1 MAKSVYIHIPF
12 CDNICSYCDFCKL
25 YTNNKF
31 IDKYLNSLENEIENK
46 YKKETIKTLY
56 IGGGTPSSLNIE
68 QLNKLFKIL
77 KKIKKSKN
85 CEFTFEC
92 NIENITKQKLEILL
106 KNNVN
111 RISVGIQTFNE
122 KYLEF
127 LNRKY
132 DEKEIIKK
140 ISLIKNVGFKNIN
153 VDLIYAIPG
162 QTKEE
167 LEEDIDKFLNL
178 QVNHISTYSLIIEP
192 NTKIYID
199 KVKNIDEDLDYE
211 MYKLINKKLKKE
223 KFIHYELSN
232 YSKKGYESKHNLNY
246 WNNNE
251 YYGFGLG
258 ASGFVDKERY
268 ENTRN
273 LNKYINGIYIKEK
286 YLVSDKEML
295 ENEFILGLRKIKGIN
310 KKNFQK
316 KYGDINNI
324 KILKELINKKKL
336 IENKNYIYIN
346 PKYLYIQNSI
356 LINFIDS

>member
-1 MAKSVYIHIPF
+1 M
-12 CDNICSYCDFCKL
+12 
-25 YTNNKF
+25 
-31 IDKYLNSLENEIENK
+31 
-46 YKKETIKTLY
+46 
-56 IGGGTPSSLNIE
+56 
-68 QLNKLFKIL
+68 
-77 KKIKKSKN
+77 
-85 CEFTFEC
+85 
-92 NIENITKQKLEILL
+92 
-106 KNNVN
+106 
-111 RISVGIQTFNE
+111 
-122 KYLEF
+122 
-127 LNRKY
+127 
-132 DEKEIIKK
+132 
-140 ISLIKNVGFKNIN
+140 
-153 VDLIYAIPG
+153 
-162 QTKEE
+162 
-167 LEEDIDKFLNL
+167 NL

-223 KFIHYELSN
+223 KLIHYELSN

-273 LNKYINGIYIKEK
+273 LNKYTNGIYIKEK

>member
-1 MAKSVYIHIPF
+1 MLS
-12 CDNICSYCDFCKL
+12 
-25 YTNNKF
+25 
-31 IDKYLNSLENEIENK
+31 
-46 YKKETIKTLY
+46 
-56 IGGGTPSSLNIE
+56 
-68 QLNKLFKIL
+68 
-77 KKIKKSKN
+77 
-85 CEFTFEC
+85 
-92 NIENITKQKLEILL
+92 
-106 KNNVN
+106 
-111 RISVGIQTFNE
+111 
-122 KYLEF
+122 
-127 LNRKY
+127 
-132 DEKEIIKK
+132 EKEANA
-140 ISLIKNVGFKNIN
+140 SA

-178 QVNHISTYSLIIEP
+178 QVNHISIYSLIIEP

-268 ENTRN
+268 ENTKN
-273 LNKYINGIYIKEK
+273 LNKYTNGIYIKEK
-286 YLVSDKEML
+286 YLVSYKEML

>member
-1 MAKSVYIHIPF
+1 MFGSII
-12 CDNICSYCDFCKL
+12 
-25 YTNNKF
+25 
-31 IDKYLNSLENEIENK
+31 
-46 YKKETIKTLY
+46 
-56 IGGGTPSSLNIE
+56 
-68 QLNKLFKIL
+68 
-77 KKIKKSKN
+77 
-85 CEFTFEC
+85 
-92 NIENITKQKLEILL
+92 
-106 KNNVN
+106 
-111 RISVGIQTFNE
+111 NE

-273 LNKYINGIYIKEK
+273 LNKYTNGIYIKEK

-324 KILKELINKKKL
+324 KILKELINKKRL